1 MALATGAITKS
12 YGTTVNHVVNGAS
25 VASAA
30 FSTAI
35 TNAFA
40 NTDGYLW
47 ADLILTLTKAA
58 AGTGNLTVNIY
69 KRSLDLVSA
78 SDAVVPSANMKSDYV
93 GRVVVDNTTT
103 EQFGLVENVWVGGR
117 PCEFYIENLTGQSI
131 NATWDLTIMPFTFGP
146 A

>member
-1 MALATGAITKS
+1 MALATGSIKKN
-12 YGTTVNHVVNGAS
+12 YGTTVAHVVNGAS
-25 VASAA
+25 VASTA

-40 NTDGYLW
+40 NADGYLW
-47 ADLILTLTKAA
+47 VDLVLTLTKGA

-69 KRSLDLVSA
+69 KRSLDIVGT

-93 GRVVVDNTTT
+93 GRVVVDNTTN
-103 EQFGLVENVWVGGR
+103 EQFGLIENVWVGGR
-117 PCEFYIENLTGQSI
+117 ACEFYIENLTGQSI
-131 NATWDLTIMPFTFGP
+131 NATWDLDIMPFSLGP